1 MLNKSYNI
9 NYSSIIINNGKSI
22 DPTLEEKITLY
33 TFFELKN
40 EIIEKIISI
49 NKNLLNFIDE
59 LSGNTLLHISVLKEK
74 YEIINILIT
83 KGHKINIIN
92 YYKET
97 PLHLS
102 IPTKNHRIINLLLEK
117 KSKSKHKRY

>member
-49 NKNLLNFIDE
+49 NKNLLNFI
-59 LSGNTLLHISVLKEK
+59 
-74 YEIINILIT
+74 Y
-83 KGHKINIIN
+83 
-92 YYKET
+92 
-97 PLHLS
+97 
-102 IPTKNHRIINLLLEK
+102 
-117 KSKSKHKRY
+117 